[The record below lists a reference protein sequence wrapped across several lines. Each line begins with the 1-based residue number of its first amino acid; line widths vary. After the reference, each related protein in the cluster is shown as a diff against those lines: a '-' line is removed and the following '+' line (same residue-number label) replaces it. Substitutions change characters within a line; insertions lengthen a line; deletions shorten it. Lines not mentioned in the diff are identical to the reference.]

1 MSIRK
6 TLVAVACA
14 AFAVLGTAGTASASG
29 AGAIG
34 GAFGSPGLLSGNV
47 IQVPVNIP
55 INVCG
60 DNVGILSALLGSAGN
75 VCVNR

>member
-34 GAFGSPGLLSGNV
+34 SAFGSPGLLSGNV
-47 IQVPVNIP
+47 IQIPLNIP

-60 DNVGILSALLGSAGN
+60 NDISVLAALTGADGN

>member
-1 MSIRK
+1 MSMRK
-6 TLVAVACA
+6 TFVAAAIA
-14 AFAVLGTAGTASASG
+14 AFAVFGTAGTASASG

-34 GAFGSPGLLSGNV
+34 GAIGSPGLLSGNN
-47 IQVPVNIP
+47 IQIPVNIP

-75 VCVNR
+75 VCVNY

>member
-1 MSIRK
+1 MSMRK
-6 TLVAVACA
+6 TIVAAAMA
-14 AFAVLGTAGTASASG
+14 AFAVVGFAGTASASG

-34 GAFGSPGLLSGNV
+34 GAIGSPGLLSGNN

>member
-1 MSIRK
+1 MSMRK
-6 TLVAVACA
+6 TLVAA
-14 AFAVLGTAGTASASG
+14 AFAVFAVVGTAGTAFASGSDAVGSASN
-29 AGAIG
+29 
-34 GAFGSPGLLSGNV
+34 SPGLLSGNV

-60 DNVGILSALLGSAGN
+60 NTIDIIGLLNPAFGN